1 MTGASEGTRGVEVVT
16 WGQHPEADACGSL
29 MDRLETWVPRSG
41 GGGHGR
47 LPMDNQP
54 DHQTRTPCRQ
64 PHTLCSPPRLTA
76 SAPGLPR
83 DLP

>member
-41 GGGHGR
+41 GGARQASDGQSTR
-47 LPMDNQP
+47 PPDQDSLP
-54 DHQTRTPCRQ
+54 
-64 PHTLCSPPRLTA
+64 
-76 SAPGLPR
+76 SAPHPLLSSQADRLCPR
-83 DLP
+83 AS